1 MYKIVGKK
9 PKIIMKLKLAYL
21 AYLIG
26 ITTQIHAQDGQ
37 LTDLSADGVGAKV
50 AFPALP
56 TKTVA
61 QNGNVTNYT
70 YRCTI
75 GTDTYMLVASTSTGV
90 FPQGSAK
97 QSFDNSAKNL
107 KKIQK
112 QEAATYQKY
121 EAYKAQAEMNNGNF
135 LTAQYVAHSKIN
147 IQMLVISKTG
157 TPANSDKFFNS
168 LVITALPADEHT
180 GRQSAFAV
188 GDRVEV
194 FYKDPV
200 RGDSW
205 LHAMI
210 LKVQPDGKYFVN
222 YDAYAES
229 YDEAVEASRVRA
241 MNTNIQGK
249 VQYIPAKRGQAV
261 AVNGNLSKG
270 SIMEDLEWAENSSN
284 ACWVGIR
291 NVEFEG
297 NHVFYWFD
305 LPKKSTVKITVVP
318 KGNKPRVNV
327 YGFVS
332 FDFKFIPPDLPRC
345 ISCEAGFQQWVASNP
360 PDFTKSAGEQ
370 SIEFNAI
377 SSRMKV
383 FVGVAG
389 AKGFTSGDYELKI
402 EIK

>member
-1 MYKIVGKK
+1 MMKISISLSVFWVLIAS
-9 PKIIMKLKLAYL
+9 KIC
-21 AYLIG
+21 
-26 ITTQIHAQDGQ
+26 AQDWQ
-37 LTDLSADGVGAKV
+37 TYDFSADGVGAKV
-50 AFPALP
+50 SLPAPP
-56 TKTVA
+56 TKTVS
-61 QNGNVTNYT
+61 QNGNVINYT
-70 YRCTI
+70 YKST
-75 GTDTYMLVASTSTGV
+75 TTTEVYMVVASTSTGV
-90 FPQGSAK
+90 FPKGNAK
-97 QSFDNSAKNL
+97 QSFDNSSKNI

-112 QEAATYQKY
+112 QEASTYQGY
-121 EAYKAQAEMNNGNF
+121 EAYKAQGEMNNGSF
-135 LTAQYVAHSKIN
+135 LNAQYVAHSKIN
-147 IQMLVISKTG
+147 IQMLVISSANTFS
-157 TPANSDKFFNS
+157 NSDKFFNS
-168 LVITALPADEHT
+168 LVITAAPVDEST
-180 GRQSAFAV
+180 GVKSSFTV

-205 LHAMI
+205 LPAMV

-229 YDEAVEASRVRA
+229 YDEAVEIKNIRP
-241 MNTNIQGK
+241 MNLNIQGK
-249 VQYIPAKRGQAV
+249 VQFIPALRGQTV
-261 AVNGNLSKG
+261 TVNGNLSQG
-270 SIMEDLEWAENSSN
+270 NIMEDLEWAENSSN

-291 NVEFEG
+291 NVEFQG

-345 ISCEAGFQQWVASNP
+345 ISCEAGFEQWVANNP

-383 FVGVAG
+383 FVGVVG

-402 EIK
+402 DIK

>member
-1 MYKIVGKK
+1 MKKLFYFIIFFVLMTSKMY
-9 PKIIMKLKLAYL
+9 AQNW
-21 AYLIG
+21 
-26 ITTQIHAQDGQ
+26 QIA
-37 LTDLSADGVGAKV
+37 DLSADGVGAKI
-50 AFPALP
+50 AFPAPP

-70 YRCTI
+70 YKSVV
-75 GTDTYMLVASTSTGV
+75 GTDVYVLVASTSTGV
-90 FPQGSAK
+90 FPKGTTKKAFETS
-97 QSFDNSAKNL
+97 SKNL
-107 KKIQK
+107 KKVQS
-112 QEAATYQKY
+112 QNEFLYQKY
-121 EAYKAQAEMNNGNF
+121 EAYKAQGEMNNGNF
-135 LTAQYVAHSKIN
+135 LNAQYVAHSKIN
-147 IQMLVISKTG
+147 FQMLIISKENT
-157 TPANSDKFFNS
+157 NKNNDKFFNS
-168 LVITALPADEHT
+168 LVITALPADENI
-180 GRQSAFAV
+180 GLNASFAV

-194 FYKDPV
+194 FFKDPV
-200 RGDSW
+200 RGDTW

-222 YDAYAES
+222 YDAYAET
-229 YDEAVEASRVRA
+229 YNEAVEAKNIRP
-241 MNTNIQGK
+241 MNLNIQGK
-249 VQYIPAKRGQAV
+249 VQFIPAKKGQV
-261 AVNGNLSKG
+261 LSVNGNLSQG

-305 LPKKSTVKITVVP
+305 LPKKSTVKITVIP
-318 KGNKPRVNV
+318 KGKKPRVNV

-345 ISCEAGFQQWVASNP
+345 ISCEAGFQQWVSNNL

-383 FVGVAG
+383 FVGVVG
-389 AKGFTSGDYELKI
+389 AKGFTAGDYELKI

>member
-1 MYKIVGKK
+1 MKKKLCFIIFLVLLTSKID
-9 PKIIMKLKLAYL
+9 
-21 AYLIG
+21 
-26 ITTQIHAQDGQ
+26 AQTWQVYDF
-37 LTDLSADGVGAKV
+37 SADGVGAKV
-50 AFPALP
+50 SLPAPP

-70 YRCTI
+70 YRSTV
-75 GTDTYMLVASTSTGV
+75 GTDVYMVVASTSTGV
-90 FPQGSAK
+90 FTKGTAK
-97 QSFDNSAKNL
+97 QAFDNSAKNL
-107 KKIQK
+107 KTVQK
-112 QEAATYQKY
+112 QEAFLYQKY
-121 EAYKAQAEMNNGNF
+121 EAYKAQGEMNNGNF
-135 LTAQYVAHSKIN
+135 LNAQYVSHSKIN
-147 IQMLVISKTG
+147 IQMLIVSKTNT
-157 TPANSDKFFNS
+157 TPNQDNFFNS
-168 LVITALPADEHT
+168 LVITALPAEENT
-180 GRQSAFAV
+180 AAKTAYAV

-194 FYKDPV
+194 FFKDPV
-200 RGDSW
+200 RGDTW

-210 LKVQPDGKYFVN
+210 LKVQADGKYFVN
-222 YDAYAES
+222 YDAYAET
-229 YDEAVEASRVRA
+229 YDEAVEAKAIRP

-249 VQYIPAKRGQAV
+249 VQYIPAKRGQILS
-261 AVNGNLSKG
+261 VNGNLSQG

-305 LPKKSTVKITVVP
+305 LPKKSTVKVTVIP
-318 KGNKPRVNV
+318 KGTMPRVNV

-345 ISCEAGFQQWVASNP
+345 ISCEAGFQQWVANNM
-360 PDFTKSAGEQ
+360 PDFTKTAGEQ

-383 FVGVAG
+383 FVGVVG
-389 AKGFTSGDYELKI
+389 AKNFTSGDYELKI

>member
-1 MYKIVGKK
+1 MKK
-9 PKIIMKLKLAYL
+9 SLMLILIFGLLTFKL
-21 AYLIG
+21 
-26 ITTQIHAQDGQ
+26 TAQNWQ
-37 LTDLSADGVGAKV
+37 VYDLSADGVGAKV
-50 AFPALP
+50 SFPTAP
-56 TKTVA
+56 VKSVA

-70 YRCTI
+70 YRAI
-75 GTDTYMLVASTSTGV
+75 AGNEIYLLVASTSTGV
-90 FPQGSAK
+90 FPKGNAQ

-107 KKIQK
+107 KKVQSG
-112 QEAATYQKY
+112 TGFLYQNY
-121 EAYKAQAEMNNGNF
+121 EAYQAQAEMNNGSFVN
-135 LTAQYVAHSKIN
+135 AQYVSHSKIN
-147 IQMLVISKTG
+147 LQMLILSKVNSF
-157 TPANSDKFFNS
+157 PNSDKFFKS
-168 LVITALPADEHT
+168 LIVTALPAVENAT
-180 GRQSAFAV
+180 SKANFIV

-194 FYKDPV
+194 FFKDPV
-200 RGDSW
+200 RGDTW
-205 LHAMI
+205 LPAMI
-210 LKVQPDGKYFVN
+210 LKVQADGQYFVN
-222 YDAYAES
+222 YDAYAET
-229 YDEAVEASRVRA
+229 YNEAVTADKVRQ
-241 MNTNIQGK
+241 MNLNIQGK
-249 VQYIPAKRGQAV
+249 VQFIPVKKGQPIS
-261 AVNGNLSKG
+261 VNGNLSQG

-305 LPKKSTVKITVVP
+305 LPKKSTVKITIIP
-318 KGNKPRVNV
+318 RGNKPRVNV

-345 ISCEAGFQQWVASNP
+345 ISCEAGFQQWVANNP

>member
-1 MYKIVGKK
+1 MN
-9 PKIIMKLKLAYL
+9 LRLACL

-26 ITTQIHAQDGQ
+26 ITAQVHAQDGQ
-37 LTDLSADGVGAKV
+37 LTDLSADGVGAKI

-70 YRCTI
+70 YRATV
-75 GTDTYMLVASTSTGV
+75 GTDTYMLVASTSTGI
-90 FPQGSAK
+90 FPKGNAK

-107 KKIQK
+107 KKVQS
-112 QEAATYQKY
+112 QSAFTYQKY

-147 IQMLVISKTG
+147 IQMLVISKTA
-157 TPANSDKFFNS
+157 TPPTGSDKFFNS
-168 LVITALPADEHT
+168 LVITALPADDSENT
-180 GRQSAFAV
+180 KRVFAV

-200 RGDSW
+200 RGDTW
-205 LHAMI
+205 LHAI
-210 LKVQPDGKYFVN
+210 VLKVQPDGKYFVN

-229 YDEAVEASRVRA
+229 YDEAVEPERVRM

-249 VQYIPAKRGQAV
+249 VQFIPAKRGQSV
-261 AVNGNLSKG
+261 SVNGNLSQG

-291 NVEFEG
+291 NVEFQG

-305 LPKKSTVKITVVP
+305 LPKKSVVKVTIIP

-345 ISCEAGFQQWVASNP
+345 ISCEAGFQQWVANNP

-389 AKGFTSGDYELKI
+389 AKGFTAGDYELKI
-402 EIK
+402 EIR

>member
-1 MYKIVGKK
+1 MKK
-9 PKIIMKLKLAYL
+9 SLMLILIIGLLTFKVA
-21 AYLIG
+21 AQNW
-26 ITTQIHAQDGQ
+26 QIY
-37 LTDLSADGVGAKV
+37 DLSADGVGAKV
-50 AFPALP
+50 AFPAP
-56 TKTVA
+56 PVKAVA

-70 YRCTI
+70 YRAI
-75 GTDTYMLVASTSTGV
+75 AGNEIYLLVASTSTGV
-90 FPQGSAK
+90 FPKGNAQ

-107 KKIQK
+107 KKVQS
-112 QEAATYQKY
+112 ATAFLYQNY
-121 EAYKAQAEMNNGNF
+121 EAYQAQAEMNNGSFVN
-135 LTAQYVAHSKIN
+135 AQYVSHSKIN
-147 IQMLVISKTG
+147 LQMLILSKVNSF
-157 TPANSDKFFNS
+157 PNSDKFFKS
-168 LVITALPADEHT
+168 LVVTALPAAENDSK
-180 GRQSAFAV
+180 GSFAV

-194 FYKDPV
+194 FFKDPV
-200 RGDSW
+200 RGDTW

-210 LKVQPDGKYFVN
+210 LKVQADGKYFVN
-222 YDAYAES
+222 YDAYAET
-229 YDEAVEASRVRA
+229 YDEAVEASKIRP

-249 VQYIPAKRGQAV
+249 VQYIPAKRGQSIS
-261 AVNGNLSKG
+261 VNGNLSQG

-305 LPKKSTVKITVVP
+305 LPKKSIVKITVIP
-318 KGNKPRVNV
+318 KGKMPRVNV

-345 ISCEAGFQQWVASNP
+345 ISCEAGFQQWVSNNL

-370 SIEFNAI
+370 SIELNAI

-402 EIK
+402 EIR

>member
-1 MYKIVGKK
+1 MLILIFGLLTF
-9 PKIIMKLKLAYL
+9 KL
-21 AYLIG
+21 
-26 ITTQIHAQDGQ
+26 TAQNWQ
-37 LTDLSADGVGAKV
+37 VYDLSADGVGAKV
-50 AFPALP
+50 SFPTAP
-56 TKTVA
+56 VKSVA

-70 YRCTI
+70 YRAI
-75 GTDTYMLVASTSTGV
+75 AGNEIYLLVASTSTGV
-90 FPQGSAK
+90 FPKGNAQ

-107 KKIQK
+107 KKVQSG
-112 QEAATYQKY
+112 TGFLYQNY
-121 EAYKAQAEMNNGNF
+121 EAYQAQAEMNNGSFVN
-135 LTAQYVAHSKIN
+135 AQYVSHSKIN
-147 IQMLVISKTG
+147 LQMLILSKVNSF
-157 TPANSDKFFNS
+157 PNSDKFFKS
-168 LVITALPADEHT
+168 LIVTALPAVENAT
-180 GRQSAFAV
+180 SKANFIV

-194 FYKDPV
+194 FFKDPV
-200 RGDSW
+200 RGDTW
-205 LHAMI
+205 LPAMI
-210 LKVQPDGKYFVN
+210 LKVQADGQYFVN
-222 YDAYAES
+222 YDAYAET
-229 YDEAVEASRVRA
+229 YNEAVTADKVRQ
-241 MNTNIQGK
+241 MNLNIQGK
-249 VQYIPAKRGQAV
+249 VQFIPVKKGQPIS
-261 AVNGNLSKG
+261 VNGNLSQG

-305 LPKKSTVKITVVP
+305 LPKKSTVKITIIP
-318 KGNKPRVNV
+318 RGNKPRVNV

-345 ISCEAGFQQWVASNP
+345 ISCEAGFQQWVANNP

>member
-1 MYKIVGKK
+1 MKK
-9 PKIIMKLKLAYL
+9 KLTLILTIGLLTFKLA
-21 AYLIG
+21 
-26 ITTQIHAQDGQ
+26 AQTWQ
-37 LTDLSADGVGAKV
+37 VYDLSADGVGAKV
-50 AFPALP
+50 AFPAAP

-70 YRCTI
+70 YRAI
-75 GTDTYMLVASTSTGV
+75 AGNEIYLLVASTSTGV
-90 FPQGSAK
+90 FPKGNAQ
-97 QSFDNSAKNL
+97 QSFDNSAKNI
-107 KKIQK
+107 KKTQS
-112 QEAATYQKY
+112 ATAYLYQNY
-121 EAYKAQAEMNNGNF
+121 EAYQAQAEMNNGSFVN
-135 LTAQYVAHSKIN
+135 AQYVSHSKIN
-147 IQMLVISKTG
+147 LQMLILSKVNSF
-157 TPANSDKFFNS
+157 PNSDKFFKS
-168 LVITALPADEHT
+168 LVVTALPAVENGT
-180 GRQSAFAV
+180 SKSNFVV

-200 RGDSW
+200 RGDTW
-205 LHAMI
+205 LPAII
-210 LKVQPDGKYFVN
+210 LKVQADGQYFVN
-222 YDAYAES
+222 YDAYAET
-229 YDEAVEASRVRA
+229 YDEAVSADKVRQ
-241 MNTNIQGK
+241 MNLNIQGK
-249 VQYIPAKRGQAV
+249 VQFIPVKKGQPIS
-261 AVNGNLSKG
+261 VNGNLSQG

-305 LPKKSTVKITVVP
+305 LPKKSIVKITVVP

-345 ISCEAGFQQWVASNP
+345 ISCEAGFQQWVANNP

-402 EIK
+402 ELR

>member
-1 MYKIVGKK
+1 MKK
-9 PKIIMKLKLAYL
+9 SIYFSILMV
-21 AYLIG
+21 LIASK
-26 ITTQIHAQDGQ
+26 TYAQDWQ
-37 LTDLSADGVGAKV
+37 TYDFSTDGVGAKV
-50 AFPALP
+50 NFPAPP
-56 TKTVA
+56 TKTTT

-70 YRCTI
+70 YKSTI
-75 GTDTYMLVASTSTGV
+75 GTDVYMLVASTSTGV
-90 FPQGSAK
+90 FPKGNAK
-97 QSFDNSAKNL
+97 QSFDNSAKNI

-112 QEAATYQKY
+112 QEAFSYQKY
-121 EAYKAQAEMNNGNF
+121 EAYKAQGEMNNGNF
-135 LTAQYVAHSKIN
+135 LNAQYVAHSKIN
-147 IQMLVISKTG
+147 IQMLIISKTN
-157 TPANSDKFFNS
+157 TFANSDKFFSS
-168 LVITALPADEHT
+168 LLITALPADET
-180 GRQSAFAV
+180 GAKASYAV

-205 LHAMI
+205 LPAII
-210 LKVQPDGKYFVN
+210 LKVQTDGKYFVN
-222 YDAYAES
+222 YDAYAET
-229 YDEAVEASRVRA
+229 YDEAVEAKNVRP
-241 MNTNIQGK
+241 MNLNIQGK
-249 VQYIPAKRGQAV
+249 VQYVPAKRGQV
-261 AVNGNLSKG
+261 LSVNGNLSKG
-270 SIMEDLEWAENSSN
+270 SIMEDLEWAESSAN

-291 NVEFEG
+291 NVEFQG

-305 LPKKSTVKITVVP
+305 LPKKSIVKITVIP

-345 ISCEAGFQQWVASNP
+345 ISCEAGFQQWVANNP

>member
-1 MYKIVGKK
+1 MKRSIYFSIFLVLITSKI
-9 PKIIMKLKLAYL
+9 Y
-21 AYLIG
+21 
-26 ITTQIHAQDGQ
+26 AQDWQ
-37 LTDLSADGVGAKV
+37 TYDFSADGVGAKV
-50 AFPALP
+50 NFPAPP

-70 YRCTI
+70 YRSTV
-75 GTDTYMLVASTSTGV
+75 GTDVYMLVASTSTGV
-90 FPQGSAK
+90 FPKGNAK
-97 QSFDNSAKNL
+97 QSFENSSKNL

-112 QEAATYQKY
+112 QEAFSYQKY

-135 LTAQYVAHSKIN
+135 MNAQYVAHSKIN
-147 IQMLVISKTG
+147 IQMLIISKTN
-157 TPANSDKFFNS
+157 TFANSDKFFGS
-168 LVITALPADEHT
+168 LLITALPADET
-180 GRQSAFAV
+180 GVKASYAV

-205 LHAMI
+205 LPAII
-210 LKVQPDGKYFVN
+210 LKVQTDGKYFVN
-222 YDAYAES
+222 YDAYAET
-229 YDEAVEASRVRA
+229 YDEAVEAKNVRP
-241 MNTNIQGK
+241 MNLNIQGK
-249 VQYIPAKRGQAV
+249 VQYVPAKRGQV
-261 AVNGNLSKG
+261 LSVNGNLSKG
-270 SIMEDLEWAENSSN
+270 SIMEDLEWAESSAN

-291 NVEFEG
+291 NVEFQG

-327 YGFVS
+327 YGFIS

-345 ISCEAGFQQWVASNP
+345 ISCEAGFQQWVANNP

>member
-1 MYKIVGKK
+1 MKK
-9 PKIIMKLKLAYL
+9 FLYFNILFVLLTLK
-21 AYLIG
+21 
-26 ITTQIHAQDGQ
+26 IHAQNGQ
-37 LTDLSADGVGAKV
+37 LADLSADGVGAKI

-70 YRCTI
+70 YKVTV
-75 GTDTYMLVASTSTGV
+75 GTDTYILVASTSTGV
-90 FPQGSAK
+90 FPQGNAK
-97 QSFDNSAKNL
+97 QSFDNSAKNI
-107 KKIQK
+107 KKVQN
-112 QEAATYQKY
+112 QSAFTYQKY
-121 EAYKAQAEMNNGNF
+121 EAYKAQGEMNNGSF

-147 IQMLVISKTG
+147 IQMLVISKTAS
-157 TPANSDKFFNS
+157 PAGSDKFFNS
-168 LVITALPADEHT
+168 LVITALPTDET
-180 GRQSAFAV
+180 GAKASFAV

-200 RGDSW
+200 RGDTW
-205 LHAMI
+205 LHAI
-210 LKVQPDGKYFVN
+210 VLKVQADGKYFVN
-222 YDAYAES
+222 YDAYAET
-229 YDEAVEASRVRA
+229 YDEAVEPERIRM

-249 VQYIPAKRGQAV
+249 VQFIPAKRGQV
-261 AVNGNLSKG
+261 LSLNGNLSQG

-305 LPKKSTVKITVVP
+305 LPKKSTVKITVIP

-327 YGFVS
+327 YGFIS
-332 FDFKFIPPDLPRC
+332 FDFKFIPPNLPRC
-345 ISCEAGFQQWVASNP
+345 ISCEAGFQQWISSNL

-383 FVGVAG
+383 FVGVVG
-389 AKGFTSGDYELKI
+389 AKGFTAGDYELKI